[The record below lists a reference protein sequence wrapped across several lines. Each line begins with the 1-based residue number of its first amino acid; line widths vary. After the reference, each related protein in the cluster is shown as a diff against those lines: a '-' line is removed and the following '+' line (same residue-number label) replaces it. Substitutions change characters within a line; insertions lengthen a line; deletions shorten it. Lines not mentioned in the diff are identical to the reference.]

1 MVALT
6 KSEMMNCLG
15 AEPGTG
21 VSVLDREGV
30 VHYVNDE
37 TLRIFLEGRF
47 TREQIVG
54 KSLAEIGFPDAWVK
68 ERVEILSRICREGE
82 EYLLRT
88 IWNGRQQFSWFRRL
102 ESEDGECRVL
112 VITRRVSAG
121 AEAEHLRSSD
131 VMFVDSK
138 VTQLGKL
145 DVLSRREL
153 EILALIGQG
162 MSIKEIAE
170 LIHRST
176 KTVENHR
183 ISLGQKLKMSNRVQ
197 LATIAHEAGL
207 KIDDSALTRVDPV
220 TDPVAKN

>member
-1 MVALT
+1 MQEPETINMLR
-6 KSEMMNCLG
+6 

-21 VSVLDREGV
+21 VSVLDPEGTIQ
-30 VHYVNDE
+30 YVNDE
-37 TLRIFLEGRF
+37 ALRIFFDGKIK
-47 TREQIVG
+47 REEIVG
-54 KSLAEIGFPDAWVK
+54 KTLHEVGFPDAWIQ
-68 ERVEILSRICREGE
+68 ERLEILRQVAQTGN

-88 IWNGRQQFSWFRRL
+88 IWNGRQQFSWMRL
-102 ESEDGECRVL
+102 LDSDGGDARIL

-121 AEAEHLRSSD
+121 SEAEHLRQSGVSL
-131 VMFVDSK
+131 VDSK

-207 KIDDSALTRVDPV
+207 KIDDSSLTRVELKKMD
-220 TDPVAKN
+220 AHKKN

>member
-1 MVALT
+1 MVAMTSIHMIESLR
-6 KSEMMNCLG
+6 

-21 VSVLDREGV
+21 VSVLDTDGV
-30 VHYVNDE
+30 VHFVNDE
-37 TLRIFLEGRF
+37 TVRIFLEGRV
-47 TREQIVG
+47 TRDQIEG
-54 KSLAEIGFPDAWVK
+54 KSLHEIGFPDAWIQ
-68 ERVEILSRICREGE
+68 ERLEIIRKVSETGDE
-82 EYLLRT
+82 FLLRT
-88 IWNGRQQFSWFRRL
+88 IWDGRQQFSWFRQL
-102 ESEDGECRVL
+102 ESEDGESRVL
-112 VITRRVSAG
+112 VITRRVSSG
-121 AEAEHLRSSD
+121 SEAEHLRSTD
-131 VMFVDSK
+131 MGFADSK

-145 DVLSRREL
+145 NILSRREL

>member
-1 MVALT
+1 MQELE
-6 KSEMMNCLG
+6 SINMLR

-21 VSVLDREGV
+21 VSVLDPEGTI
-30 VHYVNDE
+30 HYVNDE
-37 TLRIFLEGRF
+37 TLRIFLDGKF
-47 TREQIVG
+47 TREEIIG
-54 KSLAEIGFPDAWVK
+54 KTLHEVGFPDAWIQ
-68 ERVEILSRICREGE
+68 ERQEIMRQVAETGN

-88 IWNGRQQFSWFRRL
+88 IWNGRQQFSWLRL
-102 ESEDGECRVL
+102 LDSDDGETRIL

-121 AEAEHLRSSD
+121 SEAEYLRQSGVSL
-131 VMFVDSK
+131 VDSK

-207 KIDDSALTRVDPV
+207 KIDDSSLTRVELKKMDSYK
-220 TDPVAKN
+220 KN